1 MNGVRTMVNQ
11 YKASL
16 MPVSKSI
23 FWFLAILQLISI
35 LYSPLYYY
43 LANIPYFIT
52 VEYYEVYR
60 VFTSL
65 FVERF
70 SISYIVSL
78 FMFPY
83 AASRIEKRDGSIY
96 LVYRI
101 ILLSVLSNTF
111 FTLICWPILSWNP
124 LLGFGLTMSGMSNLW
139 VIFLVIDMI
148 QDPLIRQAVAS
159 NRFFI
164 VLAIL
169 LCISLLFSVS
179 SIPVVLIAL
188 LFNFIPAIYK
198 PSKRVAAFFIPFPVF
213 KRLQARDKEEETKR
227 VMEEQ
232 TARRFAN
239 FETIDQI
246 RGEQIGQ
253 QSLLPGE
260 TTQTSQF
267 KKENTQTSR
276 FKGTGHTL
284 GSVSI

>member
-1 MNGVRTMVNQ
+1 MNGVRTMFFLERFLMNRVNQ

-23 FWFLAILQLISI
+23 FWFLAILQLVHMNLKNSPQISI

-52 VEYYEVYR
+52 VEYYEGSDMHFSPSLVYR

-65 FVERF
+65 FVGRF

-148 QDPLIRQAVAS
+148 QDPL
-159 NRFFI
+159 
-164 VLAIL
+164 
-169 LCISLLFSVS
+169 
-179 SIPVVLIAL
+179 
-188 LFNFIPAIYK
+188 
-198 PSKRVAAFFIPFPVF
+198 
-213 KRLQARDKEEETKR
+213 
-227 VMEEQ
+227 
-232 TARRFAN
+232 
-239 FETIDQI
+239 
-246 RGEQIGQ
+246 
-253 QSLLPGE
+253 
-260 TTQTSQF
+260 
-267 KKENTQTSR
+267 
-276 FKGTGHTL
+276 
-284 GSVSI
+284 